1 MAEWLKAAVL
11 KTVESLRAP
20 GVRIPLSPPI
30 LMGSIRPSK
39 RMEYNLIKVL
49 LVDDHELVRIGIKRL
64 LQDVTGMKVVGES
77 ATGEE
82 AIRLAKTLIPDVVL
96 MDVQM
101 PGIGGLEATRKMIR
115 HNPDLKV
122 LALTVCDDEPYPSR
136 LLQAGAAGYITKG
149 CDPDEMIRAIRTVHA
164 GQRYISS
171 EIAQQLALKRF
182 AKDEES
188 PLDILSEREL
198 QIMLMIT
205 SGQKVQEIS
214 DKLCLSP
221 KTVNSY
227 RYRIFEKLGINNDVE
242 LTLLA
247 IRLSLVEGHKSP
259 EEH

>member
-1 MAEWLKAAVL
+1 M
-11 KTVESLRAP
+11 
-20 GVRIPLSPPI
+20 
-30 LMGSIRPSK
+30 
-39 RMEYNLIKVL
+39 IKVL

-64 LQDVTGMKVVGES
+64 LQDVNGIKVLGEAS
-77 ATGEE
+77 TGEE
-82 AIRLAKTLIPDVVL
+82 GIRIAKELIPDVVL

-115 HNPDLKV
+115 HNPDIKI
-122 LALTVCDDEPYPSR
+122 LALTVFDDEPYPSR

-149 CDPDEMIRAIRTVHA
+149 CDAEEMIRAIRTIHS

-182 AKDEES
+182 SKAEES

-205 SGQKVQEIS
+205 SGQKVQDIS

-227 RYRIFEKLGINNDVE
+227 RYRIFEKLNINSDVE
-242 LTLLA
+242 LTLMA
-247 IRLSLVEGHKSP
+247 IRLGLVEGHKSSS
-259 EEH
+259 EQI

>member
-1 MAEWLKAAVL
+1 M
-11 KTVESLRAP
+11 
-20 GVRIPLSPPI
+20 
-30 LMGSIRPSK
+30 
-39 RMEYNLIKVL
+39 IKVL
-49 LVDDHELVRIGIKRL
+49 LVDDHELVRLGVRRL
-64 LQDVTGMKVVGES
+64 LQDINGIKVVGEAS
-77 ATGEE
+77 AGED
-82 AIRLAKTLIPDVVL
+82 AIRLAKELIPDVVL

-115 HNPDLKV
+115 HNPDIKI

-149 CDPDEMIRAIRTVHA
+149 CSSEEMIRAIRTIHA

-182 AKDEES
+182 TKAEES

-214 DKLCLSP
+214 TKLCLSP

-227 RYRIFEKLGINNDVE
+227 RYRIFEKLSINSDVE

-247 IRLSLVEGHKSP
+247 IRLGLVEGHKVA
-259 EEH
+259 EEEA